1 MPKSIIDPLRE
12 SFPWAWTLLQ
22 VAVLL
27 AAGYLFTVLVKA
39 GVRGIERYALRVM
52 TKPGEQPNQEI
63 HKRAKTV
70 LAVIRRPL
78 LFVIWTVVLLG
89 VLAELGLH
97 VQPLLAGAGI
107 GAGIVGVAV
116 GFGGQTLIKDMIAGL
131 FLLIENQIRLGDIAM
146 INGTGGLVEE
156 INLRT
161 TVLRSENGAVHVFPN
176 GSIAMLANLTREFAQ
191 AVIEVPVGFED
202 DPDRAIALLGEIGRE
217 LQADQG
223 YGPSILAPLEVMG
236 VDRILNSGIVIK
248 ARLKTLAMRQWVV
261 GREFN
266 RRMVKRFAE
275 EGISLAAS
283 ASVVKLEPTSPVNQ
297 KELKAAIRG
306 VLAEMKLRPGAGAAE

>member
-1 MPKSIIDPLRE
+1 
-12 SFPWAWTLLQ
+12 
-22 VAVLL
+22 
-27 AAGYLFTVLVKA
+27 
-39 GVRGIERYALRVM
+39 M

-63 HKRAKTV
+63 QKRAKTL
-70 LAVIRRPL
+70 LAVMRRPL

-89 VLAELGLH
+89 ILAELGLH

-131 FLLIENQIRLGDIAM
+131 FLLIENQIRLGDVAM

-176 GSIAMLANLTREFAQ
+176 GSIQTLANLTREFAH
-191 AVIEVPVGFED
+191 AVVEISIGFED
-202 DPDRAIALLGEIGRE
+202 DPDRAISLLKEIGVE
-217 LQADQG
+217 VQADPG
-223 YGPSILAPLEVMG
+223 LGPFILAPLEVMG
-236 VDRILNSGIVIK
+236 VDRIVNSGIVIK
-248 ARLKTLAMRQWVV
+248 ARLKILAMRQWMV

-266 RRMVKRFAE
+266 RRMLKRFTE
-275 EGISLAAS
+275 EGISLAPPAN
-283 ASVVKLEPTSPVNQ
+283 VVKLEASSPE
-297 KELKAAIRG
+297 ELKNVIRA
-306 VLAEMKLRPGAGAAE
+306 VLAEVRARPDADTVA